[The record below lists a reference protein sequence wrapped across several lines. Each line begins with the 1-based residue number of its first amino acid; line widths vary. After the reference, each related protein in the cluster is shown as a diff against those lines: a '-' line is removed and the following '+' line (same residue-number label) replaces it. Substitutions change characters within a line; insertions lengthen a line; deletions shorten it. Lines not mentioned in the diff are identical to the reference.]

1 MITMLL
7 VAIIM
12 LNALI
17 AIMGDTYDRVS
28 ERRLEWGLQG
38 KALVLIEIEYAMT
51 KDEWKNPAFFPRW
64 LHVIK
69 RAKASEEGGAA
80 WSGRMR
86 AIKDSCSTEG
96 LGQKLDGIGDRI
108 GALEGTLNNVTE
120 KQEVSQR
127 LNSIETKLDVQ
138 VGAIETTL
146 DMRVHAIETTLDT
159 RVGAI
164 EAQLNT
170 IIAQLMLAVPAS
182 AQSKPSWAEA
192 NPTLSDGPT
201 PPPMAKLQS
210 WAASIVAKPT
220 LAEASP
226 TRPDGP
232 IPPPIAKLQSWAA
245 SIVGQNKK

>member
-38 KALVLIEIEYAMT
+38 KALVLIEIEYTMT
-51 KDEWKNPAFFPRW
+51 KDWNNQALFPRW

-69 RAKASEEGGAA
+69 RAEDSEEGGTE
-80 WSGRMR
+80 WSGRLR
-86 AIKDSCSTEG
+86 ATVNGVATAVKEG
-96 LGQKLDGIGDRI
+96 LRHKLDGI
-108 GALEGTLNNVTE
+108 
-120 KQEVSQR
+120 
-127 LNSIETKLDVQ
+127 ETKVDMR

-146 DMRVHAIETTLDT
+146 DTRVGAIETTLDTRFGAIETTLDTRVGAIETTLDT

-164 EAQLNT
+164 EAQLDT
-170 IIAQLMLAVPAS
+170 IIAQLLLAVPAS
-182 AQSKPSWAEA
+182 AQSKPSLAEA
-192 NPTLSDGPT
+192 NPTRSDGPI

-210 WAASIVAKPT
+210 WAASIGAKPT
-220 LAEASP
+220 LAEANP
-226 TRPDGP
+226 TQSDGP
-232 IPPPIAKLQSWAA
+232 ISPPMAKLQSWAA

>member
-28 ERRLEWGLQG
+28 ETRLERGLQG
-38 KALVLIEIEYAMT
+38 RALLLIEIEEAMT
-51 KDEWKNPAFFPRW
+51 QDDHKNQALLPRW

-69 RAKASEEGGAA
+69 RAEDSEEGGAE
-80 WSGRMR
+80 WSGRLR
-86 AIKDSCSTEG
+86 AIKDSVGKVAKTVNGVEAAVKEG
-96 LGQKLDGIGDRI
+96 LSQKLDGIGDRI
-108 GALEGTLNNVTE
+108 GAVEGTLNNVME

-127 LNSIETKLDVQ
+127 LDS
-138 VGAIETTL
+138 
-146 DMRVHAIETTLDT
+146 IETTLDT

-164 EAQLNT
+164 EAQLNK
-170 IIAQLMLAVPAS
+170 ISAQLLLAVS
-182 AQSKPSWAEA
+182 AKS
-192 NPTLSDGPT
+192 
-201 PPPMAKLQS
+201 
-210 WAASIVAKPT
+210 KPT
-220 LAEASP
+220 LAEANP
-226 TRPDGP
+226 TWSDGP